1 MYAALCP
8 SGPPP
13 SSPYAPKEIL
23 LDHITISTGG
33 SVYDRYDHNPFI
45 NRVKDILDL
54 YKFYLDDQY
63 KIYFRAGCQVLEKR
77 FLERLDTAL
86 TSDEVPGPSV
96 DLNVKRQGETWKA
109 ILEEL
114 DVVHS
119 ALQTAATNPSK
130 ADRNLEPQERLNKAL
145 NLGTSNGAG
154 HSEHNLA
161 SNASEHELCQ
171 KINEYCEAVKP
182 EEERRQIAAASLG
195 EARRD
200 RFFPAARFS
209 EH

>member
-1 MYAALCP
+1 M
-8 SGPPP
+8 
-13 SSPYAPKEIL
+13 
-23 LDHITISTGG
+23 
-33 SVYDRYDHNPFI
+33 YDRYDHNPFI

-114 DVVHS
+114 DAVHS

-145 NLGTSNGAG
+145 VRPGAPILQIY
-154 HSEHNLA
+154 SALVAPLPLA
-161 SNASEHELCQ
+161 LSLLLTRGFFLVW
-171 KINEYCEAVKP
+171 IPAV
-182 EEERRQIAAASLG
+182 
-195 EARRD
+195 
-200 RFFPAARFS
+200 
-209 EH
+209 